1 MYNKILLPVD
11 GSKNSEKAIKH
22 ATTLAIDEE
31 AEIVILYV
39 VDHRSLTS
47 LPENAL
53 EDKELAD
60 YEKQGEVVTQRV
72 VDQINGIIKETSPD
86 KTIKTE
92 KLIVEGKPANII
104 IKAIEKKDIDVV
116 VIANSGKN
124 FVDRFLIGSV
134 TERIIRCS
142 TVPIVVIPTKSE

>member
-22 ATTLAIDEE
+22 ETTLAIDEE

-39 VDHRSLTS
+39 VYHRSLTS

-92 KLIVEGKPANII
+92 KLIVEGNPANII

>member
-53 EDKELAD
+53 EDKEL
-60 YEKQGEVVTQRV
+60 GEVVTQRV

-92 KLIVEGKPANII
+92 KLIVEGNPANII

>member
-1 MYNKILLPVD
+1 MTQEAWKRTSKGIVRLWILWHRILPPVF
-11 GSKNSEKAIKH
+11 G
-22 ATTLAIDEE
+22 
-31 AEIVILYV
+31 
-39 VDHRSLTS
+39 
-47 LPENAL
+47 
-53 EDKELAD
+53 
-60 YEKQGEVVTQRV
+60 
-72 VDQINGIIKETSPD
+72 
-86 KTIKTE
+86 TIKTE
-92 KLIVEGKPANII
+92 KLIVEGNPANII